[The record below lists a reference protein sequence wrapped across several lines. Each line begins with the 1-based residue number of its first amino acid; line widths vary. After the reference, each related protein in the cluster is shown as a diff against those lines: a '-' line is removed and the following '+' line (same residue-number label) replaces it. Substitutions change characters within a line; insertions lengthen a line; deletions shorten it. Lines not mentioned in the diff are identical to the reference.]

1 MSREI
6 KFRAILKRESVFR
19 DVVGIIFNDLTVLVS
34 ISGSLEW
41 HLWKVLVQFTG
52 LEDKNGI
59 EIYSD
64 DIVKA
69 WTKDGATLIGK
80 VVIESDETVIE
91 TTDHQWPVASFTV
104 LDRLEVIGNSHENP
118 ELLKED
124 DDV

>member
-1 MSREI
+1 MRDI

-19 DVVGIIFNDLTVLVS
+19 EVVGINFSALAVLVS

-41 HLWKVLVQFTG
+41 HEWKVLVQFTG
-52 LEDKNGI
+52 RNDKNGV

-80 VVIESDETVIE
+80 VFIESDETIIE

-104 LDRLEVIGNSHENP
+104 LDRLEVIGNIYENP
-118 ELLKED
+118 ELVK
-124 DDV
+124 

>member
-1 MSREI
+1 MGRVI
-6 KFRAILKRESVFR
+6 KFRAWDGAGMGMMMMPLPN
-19 DVVGIIFNDLTVLVS
+19 IFGLHRFFGF
-34 ISGSLEW
+34 ISEDNPLM
-41 HLWKVLVQFTG
+41 QYTG
-52 LEDKNGI
+52 RNDKNGV

-64 DIVKA
+64 DIAKA

-118 ELLKED
+118 ELLSD
-124 DDV
+124 